1 MITAIK
7 KIGAIVSNK
16 DIPSGKCIEGKL
28 LTIVLNEDN
37 SAFQE
42 IGIENFDDERLPRYL
57 YKEGASKANSSA
69 PFAQITEPNKTFNKK
84 IRKWLA
90 DCETMSGIENKDLEF
105 LKKINQVLKDKEP
118 EIVDAIVN
126 KLANLSLPKKD
137 KKFLTVKLED
147 GRKFLGDYDILKKA
161 VGHFADKKS
170 NKSSASGNVCAVCG
184 ELKDNVS
191 GKTDVFK
198 FYTIDKPGFIAGG
211 FNEPLAW
218 KNFPVCYECK
228 TLLEKGRGFIESK
241 LNFRFY
247 GLSYSLIPSI
257 LTGKDDVLEEII
269 NIISDAAQTVSLKD
283 RIKKRFTS
291 DENEILEFLADK
303 RDVLTLN
310 FLFLQRQQS
319 AERILLLIEDV
330 FPSRIRTIFNAKD
343 EVDNAFNED
352 FNFGKIRTFFSK
364 SDEGKRESDL
374 NKYFLDIVDSVF
386 KGKRL
391 DFSFLTKFYMAVI
404 RREFVNDGYFSFR
417 IKDAMMNTMFF
428 EKLGLITFEE
438 GINMEEG
445 SFDSLFARF
454 GKSLNAPEK
463 RGVFLLGVLT
473 QLLLNK
479 QWQDRDSKPF
489 MKKLKSLKMDER
501 DIKALLPE
509 VQNKLEEYNS
519 FDKGKR
525 VIAAEM
531 SKHLLE
537 AGEGWKMPVDE
548 INYYF
553 ANGMNLYDE
562 IATIAY
568 KKED

>member
-1 MITAIK
+1 MC
-7 KIGAIVSNK
+7 
-16 DIPSGKCIEGKL
+16 D
-28 LTIVLNEDN
+28 
-37 SAFQE
+37 
-42 IGIENFDDERLPRYL
+42 
-57 YKEGASKANSSA
+57 
-69 PFAQITEPNKTFNKK
+69 
-84 IRKWLA
+84 
-90 DCETMSGIENKDLEF
+90 
-105 LKKINQVLKDKEP
+105 
-118 EIVDAIVN
+118 
-126 KLANLSLPKKD
+126 
-137 KKFLTVKLED
+137 
-147 GRKFLGDYDILKKA
+147 
-161 VGHFADKKS
+161 
-170 NKSSASGNVCAVCG
+170 
-184 ELKDNVS
+184 
-191 GKTDVFK
+191 
-198 FYTIDKPGFIAGG
+198 
-211 FNEPLAW
+211 
-218 KNFPVCYECK
+218 ECK
-228 TLLEKGRGFIESK
+228 DLLEKGRGFIDSK

-247 GLSYSLIPSI
+247 GLSYSLIPRIIIS
-257 LTGKDDVLEEII
+257 TDHVLEEII
-269 NIISDAAQTVSLKD
+269 NILSDSAQTVSLKD
-283 RIKKRFTS
+283 RKKKRITS

-330 FPSRIRTIFNAKD
+330 FPSRIRAIFNAKD
-343 EVDNAFNED
+343 EVDNTFNED

-364 SDEGKRESDL
+364 SDEGKRENDL
-374 NKYFLDIVDSVF
+374 NKYFLEIVDAVF
-386 KGKRL
+386 KGKKL
-391 DFSFLTKFYMAVI
+391 DFSFLTKFHMAVI
-404 RREFVNDGYFSFR
+404 RKEFINDGYFTFR

-445 SFDSLFARF
+445 FFDSLFARF

-463 RGVFLLGVLT
+463 REVFLLGALT

-479 QWQDRDSKPF
+479 QWQDRSAKPF

-501 DIKALLPE
+501 NIKALLPE
-509 VQNKLEEYNS
+509 VQNKLEEYDS

-537 AGEGWKMPVDE
+537 SGEGWKMPVDE

-568 KKED
+568 KKEG